1 MNSDKYYPNLEGRH
15 AIVTG
20 ASSGLGRH
28 FASTLANHGAG
39 VTLAA
44 RRVERLEAL
53 RDDIIDAGGQ
63 ADLIE
68 LDVTDT
74 DAIGERLGRHTDQFG
89 VPDILINNA
98 GTAVTKRAINHEEGD
113 WDHVMDTNLKGLF
126 FVAKHFASAAS
137 QAVKDG
143 KRPEASIVNIAS
155 IVGLRPA
162 SHVLAYAVAK
172 AGVVQLTKCL
182 ALEWVRH
189 GIRVNAIAPGY
200 IKTELN
206 EAFFEGE
213 AGQKLI
219 DRIPQRQLGEA
230 SDLDGLLLLLV
241 DGDRG
246 RFMTGG
252 IYPADGGHLI
262 QSL

>member
-1 MNSDKYYPNLEGRH
+1 MNSARYQPNLEGRH

-28 FASTLANHGAG
+28 FAKVLSSHGAA

-53 RDDIIDAGGQ
+53 RDEIRAAGGL
-63 ADLIE
+63 ADVIS
-68 LDVTDT
+68 LDVTET
-74 DAIGERLGRHTDQFG
+74 GKISHALTTHNQQFG
-89 VPDILINNA
+89 VADILINNA
-98 GTAVTKRAINHEEGD
+98 GTAVTKPAIDHDEGD

-126 FVAKHFASAAS
+126 FVARHFAEAVTP
-137 QAVKDG
+137 AVKDG
-143 KRPEASIVNIAS
+143 NRQDVAIVNIAS

-182 ALEWVRH
+182 ALEWVRQ

-206 EAFFEGE
+206 EEFFDGEGGE
-213 AGQKLI
+213 KLI
-219 DRIPQRQLGEA
+219 ARIPQKRLGKP

-241 DGDRG
+241 DGERG

-252 IYPADGGHLI
+252 IYPADGGHLV